1 MKMKISINRLAPAF
15 ASVLLV
21 AGLCSCSH
29 EKHGEVV
36 RDSKGNY
43 YELNGNNA
51 LGVERYLLK
60 KIDTTKYK
68 PVGFEP
74 CH

>member
-1 MKMKISINRLAPAF
+1 MKTKISINRLAPAF

-43 YELNGNNA
+43 YELNGDEA
-51 LGVERYLLK
+51 LGVERYFLK
-60 KIDTTKYK
+60 NIDTTKYK
-68 PVGFEP
+68 PIGFEH